1 MSQVT
6 TLNAHSQLIL
16 KTYSVQ
22 RIREFSAHMEL
33 PVCQFYPFFFADGIV
48 AAIQIDVEHGP
59 IVAQIDLKVDL
70 QAGMRLHHGCDQG
83 KVLFYPRA
91 KFGLIWRVCDEAF
104 DTLRIHLGFERTFA
118 AQQDALRP

>member
-33 PVCQFYPFFFADGIV
+33 PVCQFYLFFFADGIV
-48 AAIQIDVEHGP
+48 AAIQIYIEHGT
-59 IVAQIDLKVDL
+59 IVAQIDLKDKSIFK
-70 QAGMRLHHGCDQG
+70 QGCAFTMAAT
-83 KVLFYPRA
+83 KA
-91 KFGLIWRVCDEAF
+91 KL
-104 DTLRIHLGFERTFA
+104 
-118 AQQDALRP
+118 